1 MAATQIK
8 VVGGEHVCVCVCVCG
23 HEGWCLLPFAFP
35 AVASAGAAGELD
47 SMCACVSLK
56 CFIRSSL
63 QRQTGFNL
71 HDVF

>member
-1 MAATQIK
+1 MAAAQIK
-8 VVGGEHVCVCVCVCG
+8 VVGGEHVCVCVRG
-23 HEGWCLLPFAFP
+23 YEGWCLLPFAFP
-35 AVASAGAAGELD
+35 AVASAGAAGD
-47 SMCACVSLK
+47 FGSMCVSLK

>member
-1 MAATQIK
+1 MAAAQIK
-8 VVGGEHVCVCVCVCG
+8 VVGGEHVCVCVRG
-23 HEGWCLLPFAFP
+23 YEGWCLLPFAFP
-35 AVASAGAAGELD
+35 AVASAGAAGDFD
-47 SMCACVSLK
+47 SMCVSLK

>member
-1 MAATQIK
+1 MAAAQIK
-8 VVGGEHVCVCVCVCG
+8 VVGGEHVCVCVRG
-23 HEGWCLLPFAFP
+23 YEGWCLLPFAFP

-47 SMCACVSLK
+47 SMCASLK